1 MTTSASIE
9 NQHGDRRDQAQPVP
23 RQPSMLTN
31 MLITAVVSLSCG
43 AAGAMGYAHF
53 IGPDLGN
60 PHSSHSQADPGSHK
74 ESTATKKSEGGS
86 TAQSAHDPGTQAST
100 DLSIQEFNELK
111 QQITKLGQRIDRLG
125 EQVDRTQTMLSL
137 ALPLLQRIAPKN

>member
-1 MTTSASIE
+1 VTTTVPIE
-9 NQHGDRRDQAQPVP
+9 NQHGDRRDPAQPLP

-43 AAGAMGYAHF
+43 AAGAMGYSHF
-53 IGPDLGN
+53 FGPDSGDS
-60 PHSSHSQADPGSHK
+60 HSSHSQADAGSHK
-74 ESTATKKSEGGS
+74 ESTANRKSGGGS
-86 TAQSAHDPGTQAST
+86 TAESAHDPSTQAST
-100 DLSIQEFNELK
+100 ASSVQEFNELK

-125 EQVDRTQTMLSL
+125 EQVDRSQTMLSL